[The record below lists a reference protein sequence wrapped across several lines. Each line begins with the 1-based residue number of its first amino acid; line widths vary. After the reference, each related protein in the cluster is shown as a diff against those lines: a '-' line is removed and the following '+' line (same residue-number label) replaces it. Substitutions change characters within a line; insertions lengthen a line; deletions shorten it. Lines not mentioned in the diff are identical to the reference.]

1 MAYRTYMDGVLLPVT
16 PAKITMKINNQNK
29 TLTLING
36 EEINFLKAAGLSS
49 VSFELLLPQN
59 KYPFAY
65 GSQPA
70 DYYLSLFE
78 RLKTSKQPFQWVLNR
93 SRPNG
98 AALFYTNMK
107 VSLEDYQIIEDA
119 DEGLDIK
126 VKVNL
131 KQYLP
136 FGTQTG
142 TIKPAAA
149 EGEKPKLVLSAWSRP
164 APTAPAPKTYT
175 VQKGDSLWNIAKK
188 QLGNGNR
195 WSEIYELNKDKIKN
209 ASLIYAGQVLVMP

>member
-1 MAYRTYMDGVLLPVT
+1 MDGVLLPVT
-16 PAKITMKINNQNK
+16 PAKVTVKINNQNK

-36 EEINFLKAAGLSS
+36 EEINFLKAAGLTT

-78 RLKTSKQPFQWVLNR
+78 RLKQSKQPFQWVLNR

-98 AALFYTNMK
+98 AALFRNNMK
-107 VSLEDYQIIEDA
+107 VSLEDYQIVDDA
-119 DEGLDIK
+119 DEGFDIK

-142 TIKPAAA
+142 TIMPATV
-149 EGEKPKLVLSAWSRP
+149 EGEKPKLVLSAPERP

-195 WSEIYELNKDKIKN
+195 WSEIYELNKEKIKD
-209 ASLIYAGQVLVMP
+209 ASHIVAGQVLVMP